1 MSAPATVTLSTVT
14 SGLILGLVAAWCA
27 LVFGRI
33 GTDLAA
39 ARSAE
44 PPGPTRPTAP
54 TQPTGGARRAGPARR
69 SDTGRRHSITGSSA
83 RRSQRALDRAYPDA
97 LELFVLALQSGASPV
112 EAMRSLVDHTN
123 PVISDAFD
131 ETCRRIDR
139 RQVVGEALEVLVE
152 RLGSRALTLVDTI
165 RVSNRTGLPLA
176 PMVGRLALDAR
187 EHRRRHAEMSA
198 RELPVRLSFP
208 LVVCTLPSFVLVA
221 VVPLVVGAVSSL
233 HG

>member
-1 MSAPATVTLSTVT
+1 MNVPATATLSTVP

-33 GTDLAA
+33 GTDLASP
-39 ARSAE
+39 RSAQ
-44 PPGPTRPTAP
+44 PVDPAR
-54 TQPTGGARRAGPARR
+54 PTGGVRQAGPARR
-69 SDTGRRHSITGSSA
+69 SDTGRRHSITARTA
-83 RRSQRALDRAYPDA
+83 RRKLRALDRAYPDA
-97 LELFVLALQSGASPV
+97 LELFVLALQSGAFPV

-123 PVISDAFD
+123 PVIGDAFD

-165 RVSNRTGLPLA
+165 RVSSRTGLPLA
-176 PMVGRLALDAR
+176 PMVERLALDAR
-187 EHRRRHAEMSA
+187 EHRRRHAESSA